1 ARNYTVDEMCFSV
14 VMDIRSFGGNIKIS
28 TVKTFYSGVS
38 GSPDYLKKAFFAIM
52 ADQDQDRCRNLNPY
66 PTTFNLLN
74 EAVNNNDNLK
84 KDYDARKFMRIDE
97 NTIKAI

>member
-1 ARNYTVDEMCFSV
+1 
-14 VMDIRSFGGNIKIS
+14 
-28 TVKTFYSGVS
+28 
-38 GSPDYLKKAFFAIM
+38 M